1 MRKQPERKK
10 GGSHPGLNP
19 LDLMSE
25 NLSKLDVLGVRLAE
39 TDYAHAVWVLESLTQ
54 KAGSSAVAACNTH
67 IVALAR
73 LRPDFREVLGKFDL
87 LLPDGMPLIWSMRQK
102 GARLEDRV
110 YGPYFMQE
118 AIRHLPKPWKHF
130 FFGGTENCLQQL
142 TEACRQIQPN
152 VDIVGT
158 FSPPF
163 RAWTEKDEAEF
174 AEIIRKSG
182 ADFIWVALGGDRQ
195 ERWIAKNLPRYSKGV
210 FLGVGDA
217 FELLAGR
224 RAFAPAW
231 MQKAGLTWL
240 YRLLQEP
247 RRLLPRYLKFNSL
260 FLYYTFRDR
269 WLGPPPRDNNQKRIA
284 FLGIRGIPGRYSGF
298 ETFVEELGPRLARD
312 GWEITVYCRSHLYP
326 QRPRQLQGMR
336 LVYLPAIRSKSL
348 ETITHTLLC
357 CVHAIFQRFDLVY
370 LCGVGNALASWI
382 LHLGGS
388 RVVINVDGD
397 DFRRPKWHWFA
408 RWWLRKSERWATRLA
423 DRVIADNTAIQ
434 KRYQQSYDFTPD
446 LIGYGSPLAERP
458 KSTETLKK
466 LGVTSRGYLLCV
478 GRISPE
484 NRVDLL
490 VRAHKNSGIS
500 TPLVVVG
507 SFGYETRYYED
518 CRQAAASHV
527 IFAGP
532 IYGDGYR
539 ELSLHC
545 RMFVLPA
552 AIEATRV
559 VLVDELGFGA
569 AIVFQDCPA
578 SREVLGEAGEP
589 FSPQNPENSLAAV
602 LRVLDANEGRLE
614 QLRAGALAR
623 AKRCYDWE
631 KVTAQYEALFR
642 EVLPAPQLP

>member
-1 MRKQPERKK
+1 MAPSPE
-10 GGSHPGLNP
+10 PI
-19 LDLMSE
+19 
-25 NLSKLDVLGVRLAE
+25 DVLGVGLAPI
-39 TDYAHAVWVLESLTQ
+39 DYGQARTAI
-54 KAGSSAVAACNTH
+54 AGLARQGQPSAVAACNTH

-73 LRPDFREVLGKFDL
+73 LRPDFRQALEKFDI
-87 LLPDGMPLIWSMRQK
+87 LLPDGMPLVWSMRHK

-118 AIRHLPKPWKHF
+118 AIRHLPRPWKHF
-130 FFGGTENCLQQL
+130 FFGGTETCLRQL
-142 TEACRQIQPN
+142 TEACRQIQPK

-158 FSPPF
+158 LSPPF
-163 RAWTEKDEAEF
+163 RPWTEQDEVDF
-174 AEIIRKSG
+174 AATIQKSG

-195 ERWIAKNLPRYSKGV
+195 ERWIAKNLSRHPQGV
-210 FLGVGDA
+210 FLAVGDA

-224 RAFAPAW
+224 RAFAPMW

-247 RRLLPRYLKFNSL
+247 RRLLPRYLKYNSL
-260 FLYYTFRDR
+260 FLFYTFRDR
-269 WLGPPPRDNNQKRIA
+269 WLGAPARGKKQIA

-298 ETFVEELGPRLARD
+298 ETFVEELGPRLVRD
-312 GWEITVYCRSHLYP
+312 GWDVTVYCRSHLYP
-326 QRPRQLQGMR
+326 ERVGQCQGMK

-357 CVHAIFQRFDLVY
+357 CVHAIVHRFDLIY

-434 KRYQQSYDFTPD
+434 KRYEQSYGFTPD

-458 KSTETLKK
+458 KSTETLKT
-466 LGVTSRGYLLCV
+466 LGLRDREYILCV

-490 VRAHKNSGIS
+490 VRAHKISGIS
-500 TPLVVVG
+500 TPLVIVG
-507 SFGYETRYYED
+507 SYGYETRYYEE
-518 CRQAAASHV
+518 CRRAAAPNV

-539 ELSLHC
+539 ELSLHSK
-545 RMFVLPA
+545 MFVLPA

-559 VLVDELGFGA
+559 VLVDQLGFGA

-589 FSPQNPENSLAAV
+589 FAVERPEESLAAV
-602 LRVLDANEGRLE
+602 MKKLDGNEARLGQLRV
-614 QLRAGALAR
+614 GALGR
-623 AKRCYDWE
+623 AKACYNWDT
-631 KVTAQYEALFR
+631 VTTQYESLFQ
-642 EVLPAPQLP
+642 EALPANRSA

>member
-1 MRKQPERKK
+1 MPK
-10 GGSHPGLNP
+10 
-19 LDLMSE
+19 
-25 NLSKLDVLGVRLAE
+25 NLGNVDVLGVRLAE
-39 TDYAHAVWVLESLTQ
+39 TDYAHAVGVLESLTQ

-67 IVALAR
+67 IIALAR
-73 LRPDFREVLGKFDL
+73 QKPDFRAALEKFDV
-87 LLPDGMPLIWSMRQK
+87 LLPDGMPLVWAMRQK
-102 GARLEDRV
+102 GADLKDRV

-118 AIRHLPKPWKHF
+118 AIRHLPRPWKHF
-130 FFGGTENCLQQL
+130 FFGGTETCLRQL

-158 FSPPF
+158 LSPPF
-163 RAWTEKDEAEF
+163 RAWTEKDEEEF
-174 AEIIRKSG
+174 AATIRKSG

-195 ERWIAKNLPRYSKGV
+195 ERWIGKNLPRHEKGV
-210 FLGVGDA
+210 FLAVGDA

-260 FLYYTFRDR
+260 FLFYTLRDR
-269 WLGPPPRDNNQKRIA
+269 WLGAPAKGKRRIA

-298 ETFVEELGPRLARD
+298 ETFVEELGPRLVKR
-312 GWEITVYCRSHLYP
+312 GWEVTVYCRTHLYP
-326 QRPRQLQGMR
+326 ERPKESHGMK
-336 LVYLPAIRSKSL
+336 LVYLPAIRTKSL
-348 ETITHTLLC
+348 ETITHTLLSC
-357 CVHAIFQRFDLVY
+357 GHAIAHRFELVY
-370 LCGVGNALASWI
+370 LCGVGNALASWL

-423 DRVIADNTAIQ
+423 DRVIADNTAIR
-434 KRYQQSYDFTPD
+434 KRYEQSYGFTPD

-458 KSTETLKK
+458 PSTQTLER
-466 LGVTSRGYLLCV
+466 LGLGDRNYLLCV

-490 VRAHKNSGIS
+490 VRAHHRSGVK
-500 TPLVVVG
+500 TPLVIVG
-507 SFGYETRYYED
+507 SYGYETRYYEE
-518 CRQAAASHV
+518 CQRAAAANV

-539 ELSLHC
+539 ELSLHAKI
-545 RMFVLPA
+545 FVLPA

-559 VLVDELGFGA
+559 VLVDQLGFGA
-569 AIVFQDCPA
+569 AILFQDCPA

-589 FSPQNPENSLAAV
+589 FAPQNPEESLAAA
-602 LRVLDANEGRLE
+602 LQKLDVSGARLE
-614 QLRAGALAR
+614 KLRAGALAR
-623 AKRCYDWE
+623 AQKCYNWDA
-631 KVTAQYEALFR
+631 VADQYETLFQQILLAAR
-642 EVLPAPQLP
+642 TA